1 MFFRFAADE
10 RYCLRHL
17 HIRLHNHLK
26 KTLIKSYV
34 HYINST
40 LMEWD
45 ENVEKIQGMHE
56 QDIVSLS
63 LFDQPPVDTDEL
75 VFDVWKMELERSL
88 PSFWQSLRQT

>member
-1 MFFRFAADE
+1 
-10 RYCLRHL
+10 
-17 HIRLHNHLK
+17 
-26 KTLIKSYV
+26 
-34 HYINST
+34 
-40 LMEWD
+40 MEWD

-63 LFDQPPVDTDEL
+63 LFDQPSVDTDEL